1 MTTLATPSPT
11 LSPKPSFHGASSH
24 SSFKRPS
31 LSTSSAKPHTSSSSS
46 SGHTSG
52 RRSNGPFQSM
62 EQPAVKAASPLLK
75 QPTVDAGTQY
85 TPPGYPPTS
94 RWPAPSTN
102 IDNITR
108 STNAITFAAPMQTTP
123 HSTTTPSKRREPEPE
138 HEHNVS
144 TDTDTLSQPPEPN
157 PRVDPS
163 PHLSLVSSTST
174 IANTSRNSS
183 DSSPSKRAKSSGTK
197 KVLPANYAEC
207 SVTDLGILISD
218 MLMELVRINDKIPLR
233 DGQLTRFHSR
243 YVFIIIWNLDRAV
256 MAASID
262 CP

>member
-24 SSFKRPS
+24 SSFGQLKRPS
-31 LSTSSAKPHTSSSSS
+31 PSSSSAKPHTS

-75 QPTVDAGTQY
+75 EPTVDAGTQY
-85 TPPGYPPTS
+85 TPPGYPPTA

-108 STNAITFAAPMQTTP
+108 STNAITFAAPMQTP

-138 HEHNVS
+138 HEHHTSTS
-144 TDTDTLSQPPEPN
+144 TDTLTHPPEPN
-157 PRVDPS
+157 PRLDPS
-163 PHLSLVSSTST
+163 PHLSLVPTAST
-174 IANTSRNSS
+174 IASTSRNSS
-183 DSSPSKRAKSSGTK
+183 DSSPSKRAKSNGTK

-243 YVFIIIWNLDRAV
+243 YVFYYHLEFR
-256 MAASID
+256 SGR
-262 CP
+262 